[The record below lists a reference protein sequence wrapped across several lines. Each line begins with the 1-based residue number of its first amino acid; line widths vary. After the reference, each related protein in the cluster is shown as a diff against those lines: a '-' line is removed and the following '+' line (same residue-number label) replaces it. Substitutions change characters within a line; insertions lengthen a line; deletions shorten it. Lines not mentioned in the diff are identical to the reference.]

1 MATYQTYQRQFKKT
15 FKIVDEQLSEYYDL
29 IDQGK
34 ISGDDEIVCTY
45 ADLERYDSSDFKW
58 LEKMD
63 NKIFGNNETIKM
75 YERFIEK
82 LKEENKK
89 IESQTRYMKE
99 TIKNGNGIDKDYC
112 KYLLEC
118 EKEIEK

>member
-1 MATYQTYQRQFKKT
+1 MTTYQTYQRQFKKT

-45 ADLERYDSSDFKW
+45 ADLERIDIGTFKY
-58 LEKMD
+58 LEVQDRNIFRYEKQIED
-63 NKIFGNNETIKM
+63 YKKYIENLEIEINKIKRSTSH
-75 YERFIEK
+75 
-82 LKEENKK
+82 L
-89 IESQTRYMKE
+89 KE
-99 TIKNGNGIDKDYC
+99 TIKTGNGIDKDYC

-118 EKEIEK
+118 EKEREK